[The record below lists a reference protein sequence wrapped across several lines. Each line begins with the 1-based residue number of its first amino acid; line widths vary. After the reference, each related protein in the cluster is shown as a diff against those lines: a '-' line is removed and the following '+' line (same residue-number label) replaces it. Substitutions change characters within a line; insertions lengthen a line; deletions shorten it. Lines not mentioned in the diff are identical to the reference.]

1 MPYTIVVLVKQV
13 PDMNT
18 VRVDKASGKPIL
30 SGQLAISSYD
40 DYAIEE
46 ALKIK
51 EAHGGEIVV
60 IAAGPGS
67 VKDAVS
73 RALAMGA
80 DRGVIVQVERINELD
95 TLQVASLLAEQIKA
109 VNPDIVL
116 AGQNSDDFATGQVG
130 PQVAELLG
138 IPSLGSIASIEPDGS
153 TLAVVRDTEDGRQT
167 IAVQT
172 PVVLMAQAGLNEPRY
187 PSLKGIM
194 AAKKKQVETVTAF
207 APASTRAISWGEPYA
222 PERAS
227 TGIVIQDQ
235 PAAEAA
241 KQLVAWLREQK
252 LV

>member
-1 MPYTIVVLVKQV
+1 MPYTIVVLLKQV

-18 VRVDKASGKPIL
+18 VRVDRASGKPIL

-51 EAHGGEIVV
+51 EAHGGELIV
-60 IAAGPGS
+60 ISAGPAS

-80 DRGVIVQVERINELD
+80 DRGVMVQSNKVNELD
-95 TLQVASLLAEQIKA
+95 TLQVAGLLAEQIRGL
-109 VNPDIVL
+109 NPDIIL
-116 AGQNSDDFATGQVG
+116 AGQNSDDYSTGQVG

-138 IPSLGSIASIEPDGS
+138 IPSLGSIASVEANGN
-153 TLAVVRDTEDGRQT
+153 TLTVVRDTEDGRQT
-167 IAVQT
+167 IEVQT

-194 AAKKKQVETVTAF
+194 AAKRKPLDTVNGSV
-207 APASTRAISWGEPYA
+207 PDSSGKISWGEPYV
-222 PERAS
+222 PERGV
-227 TGIVIQDQ
+227 TGVIVQDQ
-235 PAAEAA
+235 PAGEAA

>member
-1 MPYTIVVLVKQV
+1 MAYTIVVLVKQV

-18 VRVDKASGKPIL
+18 VRVDRASGKPVL

-46 ALKIK
+46 ALRIK

-60 IAAGPGS
+60 VAAGPAS

-80 DRGVIVQVERINELD
+80 DRGVIVQVDKINELD
-95 TLQVASLLAEQIKA
+95 TLQVARLLAEQVKA
-109 VNPDIVL
+109 IGPDLVL
-116 AGQNSDDFATGQVG
+116 AGQNSDDFSTGQVG

-138 IPSLGSIASIEPDGS
+138 MPSLGSIASVEPNGGS
-153 TLAVVRDTEDGRQT
+153 LTIIRDTEDGRQT
-167 IAVQT
+167 IEVRT

-194 AAKKKQVETVTAF
+194 AAKKKPVESVTGA
-207 APASTRAISWGEPYA
+207 AASDSRSISWGEPYA

-227 TGIVIQDQ
+227 SGIMVQDQ
-235 PAAEAA
+235 PPAEAA